1 MSDEA
6 AAAEKSPAGRWFVPS
21 LVIASFAVNISIPML
36 TLLTVD
42 FAKTFFGS
50 ADPATVGIV
59 AQTSTINSAAEVVF
73 ALLMGFLAVRFK
85 HKPLLLAGV
94 ALVAISAVGN
104 FFAPTLEILQIFY
117 AMEGIGTIIVAIM
130 TFTMIGDLLP
140 SNKKA
145 KAVSYVVAMSSLAM
159 LVGTPAIGFIT
170 NVAGWR
176 FVFIFFALPVA
187 AAGLILAFLTLPSG
201 SMERQHAADK
211 KAYSNSFKQVLSNRS
226 AVSCLVGGIFG
237 GAAGGLGLFGI
248 AFYRQNFLGPMGFA
262 EETIRGYAV
271 AIMLIAAAMYV
282 IASLV
287 VGRLAKRFGAK
298 TLTVAGALGNGVLI
312 MTFFFMPS
320 LLTALPFDM
329 AHVWFAAAAVT
340 AVQCLALDQV
350 PKTRGTMM
358 SLNMMFGTLGVLIGT
373 AIGGLMLVL
382 FHQYQAV
389 GLALG
394 ALGITSA
401 AVIYFFVKDPT
412 RTQLQTS

>member
-6 AAAEKSPAGRWFVPS
+6 ISEEKSPAGRWFVPS
-21 LVIASFAVNISIPML
+21 LVIASFAVSISVPML

-42 FAKTFFGS
+42 FAKTFLGS
-50 ADPATVGIV
+50 GDPAAVGIV
-59 AQTSTINSAAEVVF
+59 AQTSTINSAAEIIF
-73 ALLMGFLAVRFK
+73 ALLMGVLAVRFK
-85 HKPLLLAGV
+85 HKSLLLVGV
-94 ALVAISAVGN
+94 LLVGISSIGN
-104 FFAPTLEILQIFY
+104 FFAPTLGILQIFY
-117 AMEGIGTIIVAIM
+117 AMEGVGTIIVAIM
-130 TFTMIGDLLP
+130 AYTMIGDLLP
-140 SNKKA
+140 SSKKA
-145 KAVSYVVAMSSLAM
+145 KAVSYVVAMTSLAV
-159 LVGTPAIGFIT
+159 LVGTPVIGFVT

-176 FVFIFFALPVA
+176 FVFIFLALPVA
-187 AAGLILAFLTLPSG
+187 VAGLVLAFLTLPSG
-201 SMERQHAADK
+201 SMERHHAADK

-340 AVQCLALDQV
+340 AVQYLALDQV

-358 SLNMMFGTLGVLIGT
+358 SLNMMFGTLGGLIGT